1 MAAMTSSRT
10 LRSVCVFCG
19 SRPGVDPAFMAAA
32 AAMGKAIASRGLTL
46 IYGGARVGLMG
57 ALANSALAAG
67 GRVTGIIPKGLVRK
81 EIVHDGLTEL
91 FLTET
96 MHERKD
102 RMIILADAFVALPGG
117 FGTYD
122 ELFESLTLAQ
132 IGFHDKP
139 TALLDIKG
147 FFQPMVALMNHTI
160 EHSFAA
166 PEHAGLVLVD
176 DDCDRLLDKIAAWT
190 PPPLGEKWTD
200 RR

>member
-1 MAAMTSSRT
+1 MTTNRT

-19 SRPGVDPAFMAAA
+19 SRPGTDPAFTEAA
-32 AAMGKAIASRGLTL
+32 AAMGRAIASRGLTL
-46 IYGGARVGLMG
+46 VYGGARVGLMG
-57 ALANSALAAG
+57 VLANAALARG
-67 GRVTGIIPKGLVRK
+67 GRVVGVIPKGLVQK

-96 MHERKD
+96 MHERKN
-102 RMIILADAFVALPGG
+102 RMITLSDAYVSLPGG

-122 ELFESLTLAQ
+122 ELFETLTLAQ

-139 TALLDIKG
+139 NALLDTKG
-147 FFQPMVALMNHTI
+147 FFEPMVTLLDHTI
-160 EHSFAA
+160 AHGFAA
-166 PEHAGLVLVD
+166 PQHAGLFLVESD
-176 DDCDRLLDKIAAWT
+176 AERLLDRVAAWT

>member
-1 MAAMTSSRT
+1 MTSSRT
-10 LRSVCVFCG
+10 LGSVCVFCG
-19 SRPGVDPAFMAAA
+19 SRPGLDPAFTDAA
-32 AAMGKAIASRGLTL
+32 AAMGKAIATRGLTL
-46 IYGGARVGLMG
+46 VYGGARVGLMG
-57 ALANSALAAG
+57 TLANAALAAG
-67 GRVTGIIPKGLVRK
+67 GRVIGVIPKGLQKK

-102 RMIILADAFVALPGG
+102 RMIALSDAFVSLPGG

-122 ELFESLTLAQ
+122 ELFETLTLAQ

-139 TALLDIKG
+139 NALLNTKG
-147 FFQPMVALMNHTI
+147 FFDPMVALMKHTI
-160 EHSFAA
+160 DHSFAA
-166 PEHAGLVLVD
+166 PEHAGLVIVESEPE
-176 DDCDRLLDKIAAWT
+176 RLLDQVAAWT